1 MGNLGVTD
9 LQAYADPLRGFARR
23 PESMIVPVYEAKTL
37 FANIDQIVTAAF
49 TFMMDLDR
57 ATPDTVAE
65 VCLKHV
71 SWQSTSITD
80 ISYHLELST
89 HIEHISVNRMNR
101 KGCSKKSLRNSPLSS
116 AISR

>member
-1 MGNLGVTD
+1 
-9 LQAYADPLRGFARR
+9 
-23 PESMIVPVYEAKTL
+23 MIVPVYEAKTL

-71 SWQSTSITD
+71 SIPIRAMTDNSYLLGHSTRI
-80 ISYHLELST
+80 
-89 HIEHISVNRMNR
+89 
-101 KGCSKKSLRNSPLSS
+101 
-116 AISR
+116 

>member
-1 MGNLGVTD
+1 
-9 LQAYADPLRGFARR
+9 
-23 PESMIVPVYEAKTL
+23 MIVPVYEAKTL

-71 SWQSTSITD
+71 GEPSSSAAD
-80 ISYHLELST
+80 DSYLPEHST
-89 HIEHISVNRMNR
+89 HIEHTWGSRMNR
-101 KGCSKKSLRNSPLSS
+101 KECFRKLSRSFLPSS
-116 AISR
+116 AISRYVFSHGSG

>member
-1 MGNLGVTD
+1 
-9 LQAYADPLRGFARR
+9 
-23 PESMIVPVYEAKTL
+23 MIVPVYEAKTL

-71 SWQSTSITD
+71 SGPASTTTD
-80 ISYHLELST
+80 NSYHLGLST
-89 HIEHISVNRMNR
+89 HIEHT
-101 KGCSKKSLRNSPLSS
+101 
-116 AISR
+116 

>member
-1 MGNLGVTD
+1 
-9 LQAYADPLRGFARR
+9 
-23 PESMIVPVYEAKTL
+23 MIVPVYEAKTL

-71 SWQSTSITD
+71 SGPIRSNAD
-80 ISYHLELST
+80 DSYLLGHST
-89 HIEHISVNRMNR
+89 HIEHI
-101 KGCSKKSLRNSPLSS
+101 
-116 AISR
+116 

>member
-1 MGNLGVTD
+1 
-9 LQAYADPLRGFARR
+9 
-23 PESMIVPVYEAKTL
+23 MIVPVYEAKTL

-71 SWQSTSITD
+71 RGNQYKRLLTIAIFWD
-80 ISYHLELST
+80 IRP
-89 HIEHISVNRMNR
+89 I
-101 KGCSKKSLRNSPLSS
+101 
-116 AISR
+116 

>member
-1 MGNLGVTD
+1 
-9 LQAYADPLRGFARR
+9 
-23 PESMIVPVYEAKTL
+23 MIVPVYEAKTL

-71 SWQSTSITD
+71 RGPIQTIAD
-80 ISYHLELST
+80 DSYLLGHST
-89 HIEHISVNRMNR
+89 HIEHT
-101 KGCSKKSLRNSPLSS
+101 
-116 AISR
+116 

>member
-1 MGNLGVTD
+1 
-9 LQAYADPLRGFARR
+9 
-23 PESMIVPVYEAKTL
+23 MIVPVYEAKTL

-71 SWQSTSITD
+71 SASTSSSAD
-80 ISYHLELST
+80 NSYHLGLST
-89 HIEHISVNRMNR
+89 HIEHT
-101 KGCSKKSLRNSPLSS
+101 
-116 AISR
+116 

>member
-1 MGNLGVTD
+1 
-9 LQAYADPLRGFARR
+9 
-23 PESMIVPVYEAKTL
+23 MIVPVYEAKTL

-57 ATPDTVAE
+57 ATPETVAD

-71 SWQSTSITD
+71 CRLKRVLADDSYLLALLILTGHTS
-80 ISYHLELST
+80 E
-89 HIEHISVNRMNR
+89 NRTNR
-101 KGCSKKSLRNSPLSS
+101 RGCFRRWSRSSLLLL